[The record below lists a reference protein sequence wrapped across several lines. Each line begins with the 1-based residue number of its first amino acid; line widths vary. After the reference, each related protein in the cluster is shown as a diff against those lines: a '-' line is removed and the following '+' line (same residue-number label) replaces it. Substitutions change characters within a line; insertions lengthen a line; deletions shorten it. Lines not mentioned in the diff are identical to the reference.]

1 MRGLDQDRIVEA
13 ALELLDRD
21 GLVGVTT
28 RRLAE
33 RLGVRSPSLYWH
45 IRDREQLLGLLS
57 DRIVADARWPEPSSG
72 WRATAEGLMREY
84 LRCLLAH
91 RDAARVVAGRPPMGP
106 NRLRGAEMLLRAL
119 LSAGLREPEAIDA
132 GLVLTTYVVGF
143 ALEQQAAELSA
154 AGNMQT
160 DPDRYP
166 TLARLSKAVPAA
178 GWARFEEGLRL
189 ILDGVQS
196 RLPGEQARRSVTQ
209 SP

>member
-119 LSAGLREPEAIDA
+119 LSAGLGEREAIDA

>member
-1 MRGLDQDRIVEA
+1 VRGLDQDRIVEA

-119 LSAGLREPEAIDA
+119 LSAGLGEPEAIDA

>member
-72 WRATAEGLMREY
+72 WRGTAEGLMREY

-119 LSAGLREPEAIDA
+119 LSAGLGDREAIDA

-154 AGNMQT
+154 AGNMPT

>member
-1 MRGLDQDRIVEA
+1 VRGLDQDRIVEA

-45 IRDREQLLGLLS
+45 IRDRDLLLGLLS

-119 LSAGLREPEAIDA
+119 LSAGLGELEAIDA

>member
-1 MRGLDQDRIVEA
+1 
-13 ALELLDRD
+13 
-21 GLVGVTT
+21 
-28 RRLAE
+28 
-33 RLGVRSPSLYWH
+33 
-45 IRDREQLLGLLS
+45 
-57 DRIVADARWPEPSSG
+57 
-72 WRATAEGLMREY
+72 
-84 LRCLLAH
+84 
-91 RDAARVVAGRPPMGP
+91 MGP

-119 LSAGLREPEAIDA
+119 LSAGLGELEAIDA

>member
-1 MRGLDQDRIVEA
+1 VRGLDQDRIVEA

>member
-1 MRGLDQDRIVEA
+1 MRGLDQDRIVKA

-21 GLVGVTT
+21 GLAGVTT

-33 RLGVRSPSLYWH
+33 KLGVRSPSLYWH
-45 IRDREQLLGLLS
+45 VRDREQLLGLLS
-57 DRIVADARWPEPSSG
+57 DRIVADAQWPAPSSD
-72 WRATAEGLMREY
+72 WRATAEALMHEY

-119 LSAGLREPEAIDA
+119 LSAGLNETEAIDA

-143 ALEQQAAELSA
+143 ALEQQAAESAAATNLQPDPDIYPTLVRLSA
-154 AGNMQT
+154 A
-160 DPDRYP
+160 
-166 TLARLSKAVPAA
+166 VPEG

-189 ILDGVQS
+189 ILDGVKS
-196 RLPGEQARRSVTQ
+196 RLPRARG
-209 SP
+209 

>member
-1 MRGLDQDRIVEA
+1 VRGLDQDRIVEA

-119 LSAGLREPEAIDA
+119 LSAGLGELEAIDA

>member
-1 MRGLDQDRIVEA
+1 VRGLDQDRIVEA

-119 LSAGLREPEAIDA
+119 LSAGLGDREAIDA

>member
-57 DRIVADARWPEPSSG
+57 DRIVADARWPEPSAG

-91 RDAARVVAGRPPMGP
+91 RDAARVVAGRPPLGP

-154 AGNMQT
+154 AGNMPT

-196 RLPGEQARRSVTQ
+196 RLPGERARRR
-209 SP
+209 